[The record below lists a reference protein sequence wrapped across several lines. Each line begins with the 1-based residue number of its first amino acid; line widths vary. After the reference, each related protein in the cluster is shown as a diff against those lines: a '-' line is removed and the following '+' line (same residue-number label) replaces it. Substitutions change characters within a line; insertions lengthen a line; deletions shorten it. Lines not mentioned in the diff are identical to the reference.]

1 MLSAKLKAK
10 MKTPKESIVSGTKQ
24 YDARGLCSVEIHKYQ
39 QLRRYI
45 IVVLAACFVFALAV
59 GCSAQS
65 GIAMPKIEIGVGQ
78 AKGPEQVSSSIQI
91 LLILTVLS
99 IAPALLIM
107 LTSFTRIIIVL
118 SFTRSALGSPQVPP
132 NTVLIGLALFLTFFT
147 MAPVLQQINNSAL
160 QPYVKHQIS
169 FDQAT
174 QSAVTPLKSF
184 MLEQTRAKDIA
195 LFVSLSRGPRPK
207 TEADLGMHVLIPAFL
222 ISELK
227 TAFTI
232 GFVIFIP
239 FLIIDMVV
247 SVTLMSMGM
256 MMLPPVLISLP
267 FKILLFVLVDGWHLV
282 ARSLAMSFH

>member
-1 MLSAKLKAK
+1 MRGNSNINFRVGSALSAAVL
-10 MKTPKESIVSGTKQ
+10 M
-24 YDARGLCSVEIHKYQ
+24 
-39 QLRRYI
+39 
-45 IVVLAACFVFALAV
+45 LAARPAAFAQV
-59 GCSAQS
+59 G
-65 GIAMPKIEIGVGQ
+65 MPNIQIGLGQ

-99 IAPALLIM
+99 LAPALLIM
-107 LTSFTRIIIVL
+107 LTSFTRIVIVL

-147 MAPVLQQINNSAL
+147 MAPVLQSINTTSL

-174 QSAVTPLKSF
+174 DKACEPLKSF
-184 MLEQTRAKDIA
+184 MLKQTRPKDLA
-195 LFVSLSRGPRPK
+195 LFVSLSRAPRPHTK
-207 TEADLGMHVLIPAFL
+207 SDLSMTTLIPAFL

>member
-1 MLSAKLKAK
+1 MISARLCKVG
-10 MKTPKESIVSGTKQ
+10 IV
-24 YDARGLCSVEIHKYQ
+24 A
-39 QLRRYI
+39 
-45 IVVLAACFVFALAV
+45 VLAIGFVLMLGV
-59 GCSAQS
+59 GCYAQS
-65 GIAMPKIEIGVGQ
+65 SMAMPKIEIGLGQ

-99 IAPALLIM
+99 LAPALVIM

-118 SFTRSALGSPQVPP
+118 SFTRSALGSAQVPP

-147 MAPVLQQINNSAL
+147 MSPVLQQINNTAL

-169 FDQAT
+169 FDKAT
-174 QSAVTPLKSF
+174 ENATGPLKSF
-184 MLEQTRAKDIA
+184 MLKQTRPKDIG
-195 LFVSLSRGPRPK
+195 LFVSLSKGPRPH
-207 TEADLGMHVLIPAFL
+207 TERDLSMHVLIPAFL

-239 FLIIDMVV
+239 FLVIDMVV

-267 FKILLFVLVDGWHLV
+267 FKILLFVLVDGWHLL
-282 ARSLAMSFH
+282 ARSLAMSFM